1 MLTLSRHKQFLKD
14 FANHK
19 MSEQHYAKY
28 LVYLS
33 TLLQEMPL
41 PKEAQDHAFK
51 GEWSGWREFHISG
64 DLLLIYRIHKS
75 TLELAR
81 MGTHSEL
88 FG

>member
-1 MLTLSRHKQFLKD
+1 MT
-14 FANHK
+14 
-19 MSEQHYAKY
+19 EQHYAKY

-33 TLLQEMPL
+33 TLLQEQALL
-41 PKEAQDHAFK
+41 PEACDHALK

-64 DLLLIYRIHKS
+64 DVLLIYRIKEQ

-81 MGTHSEL
+81 LGTHSEL

>member
-1 MLTLSRHKQFLKD
+1 MLKLSRHKQFLKD
-14 FANHK
+14 FANTK

-28 LVYLS
+28 LIYLS
-33 TLLQEMPL
+33 MLLQEQPL
-41 PKEAQDHAFK
+41 PKEALDHALK

-64 DLLLIYRIHKS
+64 DLLLIYRMDEQ

-81 MGTHSEL
+81 LGTHAEL

>member
-1 MLTLSRHKQFLKD
+1 MLKLSRHKQFLKD

-28 LVYLS
+28 LIYLS
-33 TLLQEMPL
+33 MLLQEQVL
-41 PKEAQDHAFK
+41 PPEALDHALK

-64 DLLLIYRIHKS
+64 DLLLIYRINEQ
-75 TLELAR
+75 TLTLAR

-88 FG
+88 FA

>member
-1 MLTLSRHKQFLKD
+1 MLKLSRHKQFLKD

-28 LVYLS
+28 LIYLS
-33 TLLQEMPL
+33 MLLQEQAL
-41 PKEAQDHAFK
+41 PPEACDHALK
-51 GEWSGWREFHISG
+51 GEWSGWREFHVSG
-64 DLLLIYRIHKS
+64 DLLLIYRINKQ

>member
-1 MLTLSRHKQFLKD
+1 MLKLSRHKQFLKD

-33 TLLQEMPL
+33 MLLQEQPL
-41 PKEAQDHAFK
+41 PQEALDHALK
-51 GEWSGWREFHISG
+51 GEWSGWREFHVSG
-64 DLLLIYRIHKS
+64 DLLLIYRIKEQ

-81 MGTHSEL
+81 LGTHSEL